1 LAEHTYLD
9 ALGDK
14 ASISAAVAADLW
26 EERHIRLLTVP
37 RRNQRRQLPD
47 AVRRVLNGARQIVE
61 TVNDQLDAQFHI
73 ETNHAHT
80 LAGLCARLHTKLA
93 AHTLCIYLNRLLGI
107 ADFLQIKALA
117 FPN

>member
-1 LAEHTYLD
+1 MAEHTHLD

-14 ASISAAVAADLW
+14 AYISAAVAADLW

-37 RRNQRRQLPD
+37 RRNQARQLPD

-80 LAGLCARLHTKLA
+80 FAGICARLYTKLT
-93 AHTLCIYLNRLLGI
+93 AHTLCLYLNRLLG
-107 ADFLQIKALA
+107 AVNFLQIKALA